1 MIEGRNILNPGFVES
16 SGNFTKENLVRRFAI
31 ATSMVL
37 LIASA
42 VLAADL
48 TGKWSGSILFNN
60 PDGGTRE
67 GSAFM
72 DLKQNG
78 SELTGT
84 AGPSADE
91 QSPIQKGKVEG
102 DKITFEVQTNGP
114 LMKFELAL
122 VDGHLK
128 GEAKAEFDGQVRKA
142 TLDLQRKT

>member
-1 MIEGRNILNPGFVES
+1 MKTRLPVLFLAFGLALFGGAFLRAQS
-16 SGNFTKENLVRRFAI
+16 TDTAAI
-31 ATSMVL
+31 
-37 LIASA
+37 
-42 VLAADL
+42 DL

-60 PDGGTRE
+60 PDGDTRE

>member
-1 MIEGRNILNPGFVES
+1 M
-16 SGNFTKENLVRRFAI
+16 RRFAV
-31 ATSMVL
+31 ATSIIL
-37 LIASA
+37 LLVSA

-48 TGKWSGSILFNN
+48 TGKWSGSIVFTN
-60 PDGGTRE
+60 PDGGTMDS
-67 GSAFM
+67 SAFM

-84 AGPSADE
+84 AGPSAEE
-91 QSPIQKGKVEG
+91 QLPIQKGKVEG

-114 LMKFELAL
+114 IMKFELAL
-122 VDGHLK
+122 VVGHLK